1 MTPLWER
8 PVLMIIKFI
17 PLLLAAVFI
26 FFSTPWGLGLFP
38 DSISYATASRRLAE
52 HGDIMGLPSHWPPL
66 YPALL
71 AVFYTLMGDPVLGS
85 RLLHALLFALNS
97 VLLVLLFR
105 DLEKKSILFS
115 IFPLLIV
122 LQPNFVVVH
131 LYLWSEPM
139 FMVLALTN
147 LLILKQMAAKDV
159 VSFKYFLFLAL
170 IAGLAIMTRYVGLF
184 LVLVNTVALLLFV
197 RLPDSRFS
205 RSWALFSGKWSL
217 PHGISGDVVRR
228 IWLAS
233 MVAVLSLIPMASWTL
248 FNVLRGSKAANRNIV
263 WHPLGQQHLAQASA
277 TMADWFHVPQDFGW
291 LVILLLAIGVIWACS
306 QGTQALR
313 TGDFKARAL
322 VPLAGLFIGMYVSFL
337 LASISLADYQTPLDG
352 RILVPI
358 FPVIMVVIAY
368 FISIVPNKHVSLLL
382 LAVIMTMLALNVS
395 KSFELMVMSKKNGM
409 GFANR
414 NIQEMQ
420 IIGAV
425 RKLPSK
431 WNVFTNGPEFFSLY
445 LPQGSTMFPRKV
457 HPGTKL
463 DNEHYTAQMERMRK
477 TADALVSF
485 TRMNYRYYLP
495 DVSELNGQEG
505 FHLVYSQTDGSIWV
519 RDEIICKNGNE

>member
-1 MTPLWER
+1 
-8 PVLMIIKFI
+8 MIIKFI
-17 PLLLAAVFI
+17 PLLLVAVFI
-26 FFSTPWGLGLFP
+26 FFSTPWGLGLLP
-38 DSISYATASRRLAE
+38 DSISYATASRGLAE

-66 YPALL
+66 YAVLL
-71 AVFYTLMGDPVLGS
+71 AVFYILMGDPVLGS

-122 LQPNFVVVH
+122 LQPAFVAVH

-147 LLILKQMAAKDV
+147 LLILKQMADKNV
-159 VSFKYFLFLAL
+159 VSLKYFLFLAL

-184 LVLVNTVALLLFV
+184 LVLVNTVAILLIV

-205 RSWALFSGKWSL
+205 KSWALFSGKWRL
-217 PHGISGDVVRR
+217 PDGISGDVVRR

-233 MVAVLSLIPMASWTL
+233 MVAVLSLIPMASWTI
-248 FNVLRGSKAANRNIV
+248 FNVLRGSKAAYRNIV
-263 WHPLGQQHLAQASA
+263 WHPPGQQHMAQAS
-277 TMADWFHVPQDFGW
+277 TTLADWFHVPRDFGW
-291 LVILLLAIGVIWACS
+291 LVILLLVIGVIWACS
-306 QGTQALR
+306 HGIQALR
-313 TGDFKARAL
+313 TGDFKTRAL
-322 VPLAGLFIGMYVSFL
+322 VPLAGLFIGMYISFL

-352 RILVPI
+352 RIMVPI
-358 FPVIMVVIAY
+358 FPVIMVLIAH
-368 FISIVPNKHVSLLL
+368 FISIVPGKRVSLLL
-382 LAVIMTMLALNVS
+382 LAVIMPLLALNVS
-395 KSFELMVMSKKNGM
+395 RSFELMVMSKKNGM

-431 WNVFTNGPEFFSLY
+431 WNVVTNGPEIFSLY
-445 LPQGSTMFPRKV
+445 LPQDSTMLPRKV

-463 DNEHYTAQMERMRK
+463 DNQHYTAQMESMLK
-477 TADALVSF
+477 TADALVYF
-485 TRMNYRYYLP
+485 TRMKYRYYLP
-495 DVSELNGQEG
+495 DSSELNGQAG
-505 FHLVYSQTDGSIWV
+505 FHLVYSQTDGAIWV
-519 RDEIICKNGNE
+519 RDENIRVHENE